1 MLVHYMSHENIIAI
15 LSVLISA
22 IVSFL
27 SDAVWKRPGVSVLC
41 MGGMEIRN
49 KDVVAN
55 GDE

>member
-27 SDAVWKRPGVSVLC
+27 SDAVCGRDQEFQYYVWEAWR
-41 MGGMEIRN
+41 
-49 KDVVAN
+49 
-55 GDE
+55 